1 MVYKG
6 VVRKTDVAI
15 KIPRNT
21 LSEKQVE
28 DFRKEVAIL
37 SSVFHPNICLFLG
50 AYVGQSEIIIVNELL
65 EGNVAELVANP
76 NFSLSTTQKLR
87 MNLDAALG
95 LSWLHGSGIVHRD
108 IKPSNYLF
116 KRLGE
121 ASFQIKVCDFGLS
134 DLNNGAVVRES
145 NPKGTPLYMAPEV
158 LLSKPLNEKVD
169 VYSWAVTLW
178 EIVTG
183 QEPYSQISSVEKL
196 VKFVCID
203 HQRPVLP
210 PTWGASLS
218 KLMAAAWHSQPD
230 QRPSFEEIASRMRDV
245 LVESSIHDLAGQL
258 FWKSC
263 FSGGR
268 DTIPFREFAEH
279 FFAQFPSLRGKLPEQ
294 EESAAMSGYVGE
306 VKMGSLPLQGARLS
320 ASFGEH
326 PAGAAEGQ
334 LRIHFLRLMRLL
346 FVDDASNEAVVN
358 LEYFGKVL
366 DWVGPIESED
376 PFLFFFRLARLYA
389 KPWFFGG
396 IRTQD
401 ATSLLLTKPPGT
413 YLVRFCNNAQFPG
426 FYVLSTVTVSG
437 TGTVVAHVRIRH
449 RAGDKFSLEKIQ
461 NTGAYDTLEEL
472 IEGCAAKLNLRKA
485 CPNRKYEYAVFE
497 HLQDE
502 LKALELDRGRS
513 RMVESSGSAME
524 MSGEGL

>member
-1 MVYKG
+1 M
-6 VVRKTDVAI
+6 
-15 KIPRNT
+15 
-21 LSEKQVE
+21 
-28 DFRKEVAIL
+28 
-37 SSVFHPNICLFLG
+37 
-50 AYVGQSEIIIVNELL
+50 
-65 EGNVAELVANP
+65 
-76 NFSLSTTQKLR
+76 
-87 MNLDAALG
+87 
-95 LSWLHGSGIVHRD
+95 
-108 IKPSNYLF
+108 F

-121 ASFQIKVCDFGLS
+121 SSFQIKVCDFGLS
-134 DLNNGAVVRES
+134 DLHNGAVVRES

-183 QEPYSQISSVEKL
+183 QEPYSQITSVEKL

-203 HQRPVLP
+203 HLRPPLP
-210 PTWGASLS
+210 PSWGAALS
-218 KLMAAAWHSQPD
+218 KLMAAAWHTQPEH
-230 QRPSFEEIASRMRDV
+230 RPSFEEIASRMHDV
-245 LVESSIHDLAGQL
+245 LVESSIEDPAGQL

-263 FSGGR
+263 FPGGR
-268 DTIPFREFAEH
+268 ETVPFREFAEH
-279 FFAQFPSLRGKLPEQ
+279 FFGQFPTLRGKVPNED
-294 EESAAMSGYVGE
+294 ESAVMSGYVGE
-306 VKMGSLPLQGARLS
+306 LKKGSMPIGTRPA
-320 ASFGEH
+320 AVSFAH
-326 PAGAAEGQ
+326 DPAAAETQ
-334 LRIHFLRLMRLL
+334 LRIYFLRLLRLL

-376 PFLFFFRLARLYA
+376 PFAFFFRLACLYA

-413 YLVRFCNNAQFPG
+413 YLVRFCNNSQFPG
-426 FYVLSTVTVSG
+426 YYVLSTVTVSG
-437 TGTVVAHVRIRH
+437 TGTVVAHVRIKH
-449 RAGDKFSLEKIQ
+449 RAHDKYSLEKIQ
-461 NTGAYDTLEEL
+461 NSGAYDSLEEL
-472 IEGCAAKLNLRKA
+472 IEGCGPKLSLRKA

-502 LKALELDRGRS
+502 LRALEHEYGRAK
-513 RMVESSGSAME
+513 MGESLGAME